1 MENNISHFDKV
12 NALSAAVIGFEFE
25 FFSGLTRGRTAEAI
39 SKLVDKKVEVIKEL
53 NGYYR
58 TKNIENKGPNDGSY
72 VHERKNSGFVL
83 LLWTWLH

>member
-1 MENNISHFDKV
+1 MFHF
-12 NALSAAVIGFEFE
+12 LPWRY
-25 FFSGLTRGRTAEAI
+25 L
-39 SKLVDKKVEVIKEL
+39 LVKGQPNKKVEVIKEL

-83 LLWTWLH
+83 LLWPWLH

>member
-1 MENNISHFDKV
+1 MFHF
-12 NALSAAVIGFEFE
+12 LP
-25 FFSGLTRGRTAEAI
+25 GRHLFVKSE
-39 SKLVDKKVEVIKEL
+39 SNKKVEVIKEL

-83 LLWTWLH
+83 LLWPWLH